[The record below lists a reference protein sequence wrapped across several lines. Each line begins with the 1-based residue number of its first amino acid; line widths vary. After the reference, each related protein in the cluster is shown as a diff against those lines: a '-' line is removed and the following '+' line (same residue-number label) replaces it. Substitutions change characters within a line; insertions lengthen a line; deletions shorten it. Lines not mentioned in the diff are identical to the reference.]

1 MENFFNKDLAES
13 YDVII
18 LGGGPAGC
26 SAGMYAARDALSVL
40 ILEKNFPGGN
50 MAITEH
56 IENYPGFTEPVLGH
70 EITDKFV
77 KHAQKF
83 GAILRQGNCVE
94 VIDEGVWKTVI
105 LEDGRKIKCKA
116 LIIATGSK
124 PKKTEAKNEQ
134 NFIGRG
140 ISFCATCDG
149 GFFRNKEVIVI
160 GGGDSALE
168 EGIYLT
174 KFASKVTIVHR
185 RNEFRAA
192 KIIQQRA
199 KENEKIHFMTPYV
212 VNEVVGENTVTGVK
226 LENRETGEIVDYKCD
241 GIFEFIGWDANTD
254 IFTEPTMKG
263 KLGTNVV
270 KTKKH
275 LYDHV
280 LYDSANEKNFAQELD
295 TNKDVAVYVKLPNGF
310 YISTPVGKYNPDWAI
325 AFYEGTVKHI
335 FFVAETKGTMESLNL
350 RPIEQAKIS
359 CAKKLFNEMS
369 TSNVKYHDVDSYQSL
384 LNIMNSI

>member
-1 MENFFNKDLAES
+1 MENFFAKDLNES

-18 LGGGPAGC
+18 LGAGPAGC

-83 GAILRQGNCVE
+83 GAVIRQGNCVE
-94 VIDEGVWKTVI
+94 VKNEDIWKTVI
-105 LEDGRKIKCKA
+105 LEDGRQIKCKA

-124 PKKTEAKNEQ
+124 SKKTGAKNEI

-149 GFFRNKEVIVI
+149 GFFKNKEVIVI

-192 KIIQQRA
+192 KIIQNRA

-212 VNEVVGENTVTGVK
+212 VEEVLGENVVSGVK
-226 LENRETGEIVDYKCD
+226 LKNTQTNEIIEYKCD

-254 IFTEPTMKG
+254 MFTNLLELTNSGFINAAEDTATNIPGIFAAGDVRKKG
-263 KLGTNVV
+263 LMQVV
-270 KTKKH
+270 TAASDGAVASKMAEKYINEELKH
-275 LYDHV
+275 
-280 LYDSANEKNFAQELD
+280 
-295 TNKDVAVYVKLPNGF
+295 
-310 YISTPVGKYNPDWAI
+310 
-325 AFYEGTVKHI
+325 
-335 FFVAETKGTMESLNL
+335 
-350 RPIEQAKIS
+350 
-359 CAKKLFNEMS
+359 
-369 TSNVKYHDVDSYQSL
+369 
-384 LNIMNSI
+384 

>member
-1 MENFFNKDLAES
+1 MENFFAKDLNES

-18 LGGGPAGC
+18 LGAGPAGC

-50 MAITEH
+50 MAVTEH

-83 GAILRQGNCVE
+83 GAVIRQGNCVE
-94 VIDEGVWKTVI
+94 VKNEDIWKTVI

-124 PKKTEAKNEQ
+124 PKKTGAKNEM

-149 GFFRNKEVIVI
+149 GFFRNKEVIVV

-192 KIIQQRA
+192 KIIQNRA
-199 KENEKIHFMTPYV
+199 KENEKIYFMTPYV
-212 VNEVVGENTVTGVK
+212 MDEIVGENAVTGVK
-226 LENRETGEIVDYKCD
+226 LKNIQTEEIIDYKCD

-254 IFTEPTMKG
+254 IFTNLLELTNGGFIKASEDTATNISGIFAAGDVRKKG
-263 KLGTNVV
+263 LMQVV
-270 KTKKH
+270 TAASDGAVAAKMAEKYINEELKH
-275 LYDHV
+275 
-280 LYDSANEKNFAQELD
+280 
-295 TNKDVAVYVKLPNGF
+295 
-310 YISTPVGKYNPDWAI
+310 
-325 AFYEGTVKHI
+325 
-335 FFVAETKGTMESLNL
+335 
-350 RPIEQAKIS
+350 
-359 CAKKLFNEMS
+359 
-369 TSNVKYHDVDSYQSL
+369 
-384 LNIMNSI
+384 

>member
-1 MENFFNKDLAES
+1 MENFFAKDLNES

-18 LGGGPAGC
+18 LGAGPAGC

-83 GAILRQGNCVE
+83 GAVIRQGNCVE
-94 VIDEGVWKTVI
+94 VKNEDIWKTVI
-105 LEDGRKIKCKA
+105 LEDGRQIKCKA

-124 PKKTEAKNEQ
+124 SKKTGAKNEI

-149 GFFRNKEVIVI
+149 GFFKNKEVIVI

-192 KIIQQRA
+192 KIIQNRA

-212 VNEVVGENTVTGVK
+212 VEEVLGENVVSGVK
-226 LENRETGEIVDYKCD
+226 LKNTQTDEIIEYKCD

-254 IFTEPTMKG
+254 MFTNLLELTNSGFINAAEDTATNIPGIFAAGDVRKKG
-263 KLGTNVV
+263 LMQVV
-270 KTKKH
+270 TAASDGAVAAKMAEKYINEELKH
-275 LYDHV
+275 
-280 LYDSANEKNFAQELD
+280 
-295 TNKDVAVYVKLPNGF
+295 
-310 YISTPVGKYNPDWAI
+310 
-325 AFYEGTVKHI
+325 
-335 FFVAETKGTMESLNL
+335 
-350 RPIEQAKIS
+350 
-359 CAKKLFNEMS
+359 
-369 TSNVKYHDVDSYQSL
+369 
-384 LNIMNSI
+384 

>member
-1 MENFFNKDLAES
+1 MENFFNKDLNES

-18 LGGGPAGC
+18 LGAGPAGC

-83 GAILRQGNCVE
+83 GAVIRQGNCVD
-94 VIDEGVWKTVI
+94 VIDDGIWKSVI

-124 PKKTEAKNEQ
+124 PKKTGAKNEI

-192 KIIQQRA
+192 KIIQNRA
-199 KENEKIHFMTPYV
+199 KENKKIHFMTPYV
-212 VNEVVGENTVTGVK
+212 LDEILGENIVTGVK
-226 LENRETGEIVDYKCD
+226 LKNTQTEEIVEYKCD

-254 IFTEPTMKG
+254 IFT
-263 KLGTNVV
+263 
-270 KTKKH
+270 
-275 LYDHV
+275 
-280 LYDSANEKNFAQELD
+280 
-295 TNKDVAVYVKLPNGF
+295 
-310 YISTPVGKYNPDWAI
+310 
-325 AFYEGTVKHI
+325 
-335 FFVAETKGTMESLNL
+335 
-350 RPIEQAKIS
+350 
-359 CAKKLFNEMS
+359 
-369 TSNVKYHDVDSYQSL
+369 SL
-384 LNIMNSI
+384 LELSNDGFIKASENIVTSISGIFAAGDVRKKGLMQVVTAASDGAVAAKMAEKYINEELKH

>member
-13 YDVII
+13 YDLII
-18 LGGGPAGC
+18 LGGGAAGC

-56 IENYPGFTEPVLGH
+56 IENYPGFVDAIFGH
-70 EITDKFV
+70 ELTDNFV

-94 VIDEGVWKTVI
+94 VIDEGQWKKVI
-105 LEDGRKIKCKA
+105 LEDGRIIKCKA
-116 LIIATGSK
+116 IIVATGSK
-124 PKKTEAKNEQ
+124 PKKTGAKNEE

-149 GFFRNKEVIVI
+149 GFFRNKEVVVI

-199 KENEKIHFMTPYV
+199 KANDKIHFMTPYV
-212 VNEVVGENTVTGVK
+212 VEEIVGENTVTSVK
-226 LENRETGEIVDYKCD
+226 LKNMETGNIVDYKCD
-241 GIFEFIGWDANTD
+241 GVFEFIGWDANSDVFTNMVEVTNGGFIVAGED
-254 IFTEPTMKG
+254 TITSVKGIFAAGDVRKKG
-263 KLGTNVV
+263 LMQVV
-270 KTKKH
+270 TAASDGAVAAKMAEK
-275 LYDHV
+275 YI
-280 LYDSANEKNFAQELD
+280 NEEL
-295 TNKDVAVYVKLPNGF
+295 KD
-310 YISTPVGKYNPDWAI
+310 
-325 AFYEGTVKHI
+325 
-335 FFVAETKGTMESLNL
+335 
-350 RPIEQAKIS
+350 
-359 CAKKLFNEMS
+359 
-369 TSNVKYHDVDSYQSL
+369 
-384 LNIMNSI
+384 

>member
-1 MENFFNKDLAES
+1 MENFFAKDLNES

-18 LGGGPAGC
+18 LGAGPAGC

-50 MAITEH
+50 MAITKH

-83 GAILRQGNCVE
+83 GAVIRQGNCIE
-94 VIDEGVWKTVI
+94 VKNEDIWKTVI
-105 LEDGRKIKCKA
+105 LEDGREIKCKA

-124 PKKTEAKNEQ
+124 SKKTGAKNEI

-149 GFFRNKEVIVI
+149 GFFKNKEVIVI

-192 KIIQQRA
+192 KIIQNRA

-212 VNEVVGENTVTGVK
+212 VEEVLGENVVSGVK
-226 LENRETGEIVDYKCD
+226 LKNTQTDEIIEYKCD

-254 IFTEPTMKG
+254 MFTNLLELTNSGFINAAEDTATNIPGIFAAGDVRKKG
-263 KLGTNVV
+263 LMQVV
-270 KTKKH
+270 TAASDGAVAAKMAEKYINEELKH
-275 LYDHV
+275 
-280 LYDSANEKNFAQELD
+280 
-295 TNKDVAVYVKLPNGF
+295 
-310 YISTPVGKYNPDWAI
+310 
-325 AFYEGTVKHI
+325 
-335 FFVAETKGTMESLNL
+335 
-350 RPIEQAKIS
+350 
-359 CAKKLFNEMS
+359 
-369 TSNVKYHDVDSYQSL
+369 
-384 LNIMNSI
+384 

>member
-1 MENFFNKDLAES
+1 MENFFNKDLNES

-18 LGGGPAGC
+18 LGAGPAGC

-83 GAILRQGNCVE
+83 GAVIRQGNCIE
-94 VIDEGVWKTVI
+94 VKNEGVWKTVV
-105 LEDGRKIKCKA
+105 LEDGRQIKCKA

-124 PKKTEAKNEQ
+124 PKKTGAKNEEL
-134 NFIGRG
+134 FIGRG

-149 GFFRNKEVIVI
+149 GFFRNKEVVVI

-212 VNEVVGENTVTGVK
+212 VDEVIGDTVIKGVK
-226 LENRETGEIVDYKCD
+226 LKNTETGEIIDYAVD

-254 IFTEPTMKG
+254 IFTDTLELSNGGFINAGEDTKTNIPGIFAAGDVRKKG
-263 KLGTNVV
+263 LMQVV
-270 KTKKH
+270 TAASDGAVAAKEAEK
-275 LYDHV
+275 YINEV
-280 LYDSANEKNFAQELD
+280 L
-295 TNKDVAVYVKLPNGF
+295 
-310 YISTPVGKYNPDWAI
+310 
-325 AFYEGTVKHI
+325 
-335 FFVAETKGTMESLNL
+335 KG
-350 RPIEQAKIS
+350 
-359 CAKKLFNEMS
+359 
-369 TSNVKYHDVDSYQSL
+369 
-384 LNIMNSI
+384 

>member
-1 MENFFNKDLAES
+1 MENFFAKDLNES

-18 LGGGPAGC
+18 LGAGPAGC

-83 GAILRQGNCVE
+83 GAVIRQGNCVE
-94 VIDEGVWKTVI
+94 VKNEDIWKTVI
-105 LEDGRKIKCKA
+105 LEDGRQIKCKA

-124 PKKTEAKNEQ
+124 SKKTGAKNEI

-149 GFFRNKEVIVI
+149 GFFKNKEVIVI

-192 KIIQQRA
+192 KIIQNRA

-212 VNEVVGENTVTGVK
+212 VEEVLGENVVSGVK
-226 LENRETGEIVDYKCD
+226 LKNTQTNEIIEYKCD

-254 IFTEPTMKG
+254 MFTNLLELTNSGFINAAEDTATNIPGIFAAGDVRKKG
-263 KLGTNVV
+263 LMQVV
-270 KTKKH
+270 TAASDGAVAAKMAEKYINEELKH
-275 LYDHV
+275 
-280 LYDSANEKNFAQELD
+280 
-295 TNKDVAVYVKLPNGF
+295 
-310 YISTPVGKYNPDWAI
+310 
-325 AFYEGTVKHI
+325 
-335 FFVAETKGTMESLNL
+335 
-350 RPIEQAKIS
+350 
-359 CAKKLFNEMS
+359 
-369 TSNVKYHDVDSYQSL
+369 
-384 LNIMNSI
+384 

>member
-1 MENFFNKDLAES
+1 MENFFNKDLNES

-18 LGGGPAGC
+18 LGAGPAGC

-83 GAILRQGNCVE
+83 GAVIRQGNCVD
-94 VIDEGVWKTVI
+94 VIDDGIWKSVI

-124 PKKTEAKNEQ
+124 PKKTGAKNEI

-192 KIIQQRA
+192 KIIQNRA
-199 KENEKIHFMTPYV
+199 KENKKIHFMTPYV
-212 VNEVVGENTVTGVK
+212 LDEILGENIVTGVTVSYTH
-226 LENRETGEIVDYKCD
+226 LTL
-241 GIFEFIGWDANTD
+241 
-254 IFTEPTMKG
+254 PT
-263 KLGTNVV
+263 
-270 KTKKH
+270 
-275 LYDHV
+275 
-280 LYDSANEKNFAQELD
+280 
-295 TNKDVAVYVKLPNGF
+295 
-310 YISTPVGKYNPDWAI
+310 
-325 AFYEGTVKHI
+325 
-335 FFVAETKGTMESLNL
+335 
-350 RPIEQAKIS
+350 
-359 CAKKLFNEMS
+359 
-369 TSNVKYHDVDSYQSL
+369 TSRV
-384 LNIMNSI
+384 

>member
-1 MENFFNKDLAES
+1 MENFFNKDLNES

-18 LGGGPAGC
+18 LGAGPAGC

-83 GAILRQGNCVE
+83 GAVIRQGNCVD
-94 VIDEGVWKTVI
+94 VIDDGIWKSVI

-124 PKKTEAKNEQ
+124 PKKTGAKNEI

-192 KIIQQRA
+192 KIIQNRA
-199 KENEKIHFMTPYV
+199 KENK
-212 VNEVVGENTVTGVK
+212 K
-226 LENRETGEIVDYKCD
+226 
-241 GIFEFIGWDANTD
+241 FI
-254 IFTEPTMKG
+254 
-263 KLGTNVV
+263 L
-270 KTKKH
+270 
-275 LYDHV
+275 
-280 LYDSANEKNFAQELD
+280 
-295 TNKDVAVYVKLPNGF
+295 
-310 YISTPVGKYNPDWAI
+310 
-325 AFYEGTVKHI
+325 
-335 FFVAETKGTMESLNL
+335 
-350 RPIEQAKIS
+350 
-359 CAKKLFNEMS
+359 
-369 TSNVKYHDVDSYQSL
+369 
-384 LNIMNSI
+384 